1 MYERIQYSTE
11 EIREVIQTLRRIY
24 DNAEKNLKEW
34 TQIKALLQE
43 CSFSKENKEIL
54 QRVEK
59 QCNII
64 KTEME
69 ALIYKLYRV
78 NAVYEKVEQK
88 NKKLIQKIQN
98 NQTGKL
104 LGQYKK
110 LCSEQHDNILLMN
123 KVSLMSSENIHIN
136 SFMFEPIIDMSIKS
150 LVDLFGRVSLL
161 VD

>member
-98 NQTGKL
+98 NQTGK
-104 LGQYKK
+104 GYKIS
-110 LCSEQHDNILLMN
+110 LRSSHLLMEWKN
-123 KVSLMSSENIHIN
+123 MYSIRMWGKFYCRRLADRFSGTKIKILKVEKKY
-136 SFMFEPIIDMSIKS
+136 E
-150 LVDLFGRVSLL
+150 
-161 VD
+161 

>member
-88 NKKLIQKIQN
+88 NKKLIQKIRN
-98 NQTGKL
+98 NQTGKGYQDFPAKFASFKGMEWKNMYSIRMWGKFYCRRL
-104 LGQYKK
+104 ADRFSGTKIKILKVEKK
-110 LCSEQHDNILLMN
+110 YE
-123 KVSLMSSENIHIN
+123 
-136 SFMFEPIIDMSIKS
+136 
-150 LVDLFGRVSLL
+150 
-161 VD
+161 

>member
-98 NQTGKL
+98 NQTGKGL
-104 LGQYKK
+104 KSVYLIATRDLSNLWLQFFLSQNQG
-110 LCSEQHDNILLMN
+110 
-123 KVSLMSSENIHIN
+123 
-136 SFMFEPIIDMSIKS
+136 FMRLFEKTV
-150 LVDLFGRVSLL
+150 LK
-161 VD
+161 